1 MDARKPLRAP
11 SSRRAFVLRAS
22 SVESIR
28 EGSFYKNSKQ
38 IVSWSRGTP
47 GWNWRG
53 RTGYCVRT
61 CWSVSRTDDLRC
73 KTAPVMAPG
82 GGYIAAPRHT
92 PMEEV
97 PWDNIAVFH
106 QDMRTYGAYPN
117 PGESRFAVPSI
128 GP

>member
-1 MDARKPLRAP
+1 
-11 SSRRAFVLRAS
+11 
-22 SVESIR
+22 VESIR

-53 RTGYCVRT
+53 RT
-61 CWSVSRTDDLRC
+61 DDLRC
-73 KTAPVMAPG
+73 KTAPVVAPG
-82 GGYIAAPRHT
+82 GGYITAPCQT
-92 PMEEV
+92 LMEEV

-117 PGESRFAVPSI
+117 PRESRFAIPSS